1 MTSLD
6 KMHEILSLV
15 GKFRFPLSSETRLQE
30 SLEKQFIAGGLEF
43 KREHRFS
50 PEDRVDF
57 FETTAG
63 IAIEVKIK
71 SGPSALYRQMERY
84 SKHDVVNQLLLIT
97 NVQTAF
103 PAELSGKPVF
113 ILNLARAW
121 L

>member
-1 MTSLD
+1 MD
-6 KMHEILSLV
+6 KMHEILALV

-30 SLEKQFIAGGLEF
+30 SLEKQFLAGGLEF

-84 SKHDVVNQLLLIT
+84 SKHAVVNQLLLIT

-103 PAELSGKPVF
+103 PDSLNGKPVF